1 MFFFPGYHAQA
12 EYHSENAMV
21 IMQNSVTTTSSER
34 EKADVFEIL
43 FRLNYV
49 QGKAKMALKKF
60 NEADT
65 ALLKVC
71 L

>member
-1 MFFFPGYHAQA
+1 
-12 EYHSENAMV
+12 MV

-71 L
+71 Q